1 MTFCESFL
9 CVIYTTLLKHNHYIH
24 FLNGKNLSVK
34 SKKKKKKNHT
44 RSHASPNLKIII
56 ILYAESNNPLLMEE
70 GEMRKGKIQEKK
82 LARMLIQTEAPAYL
96 LIS

>member
-1 MTFCESFL
+1 
-9 CVIYTTLLKHNHYIH
+9 
-24 FLNGKNLSVK
+24 
-34 SKKKKKKNHT
+34 
-44 RSHASPNLKIII
+44 
-56 ILYAESNNPLLMEE
+56 MEE